1 MKKVTFRFVLIPL
14 ALSLLPAFCAGINQK
29 SITVKAE
36 EPEEIVTQIADV
48 SKFQLY
54 FDANHTTTY
63 TIDTVNQSMT
73 TNGAWDSAFLSTM
86 QFETSA
92 TSYSLK
98 THVNSQYGTSNDGL
112 IGFNLYFNN
121 DNYVNFY
128 LSFKSGMVADSIAE
142 AVFLCHING
151 GHNGVYQYAK
161 VPGGFITATT
171 FTDIWS
177 DFGGWGVGEDRD
189 HFTQINMRGNSYID
203 GSSDAGFDMTLFVDR
218 ITYNGRLVDQLQ
230 YKIDGFANDRV
241 TPVKYFSPKYVIDAI
256 TNPKGEGERVYAYLQ
271 PTIGFLNYNMGNVT
285 YSNIV
290 FKHNKVSNTLK
301 SQFKVTGT
309 QPTKFEVDGA
319 TDSIKY
325 NNSNFGTGFISGMN
339 FDTST
344 DYVNLSADVT
354 GTNGD
359 VNDTT
364 LGFGISYDDRNYLI
378 AYFRW
383 SGAGTID
390 GLHILVTRDGESEN
404 VTQTARIPWE
414 SSYTTVENFIDQ
426 WSDHAGFITDREVP
440 CGIDGNFNNIRSESR
455 ITIANGFRLGITK
468 IRTNYLRRLV
478 DVYQLSAKAIGLD
491 GKEHI
496 WYSPSVCI
504 DAFTYP
510 NGATDPSSLID
521 VAPKIGFYAY
531 NVGEVTLSNIKF
543 NGDTVKPFDPS
554 QVVFGTRE
562 EAGWYLTG
570 SDTGA
575 NWTYG
580 SSKLEETWEELEV
593 GAHRNEVTALTANAD
608 KDFYFGA
615 ELLITE
621 FYGAES
627 FVGIIPYYLD
637 NNNYLSIVLSRVNS
651 RESLIVFG
659 KLDGVFLGGV
669 EKILDEELD
678 GALEE
683 IKKLEIGINGNQVDI
698 YFDESI
704 KPTASFVFTR
714 DNFEDRTIVDS
725 RIGFVF
731 FNASGEIDN
740 YQKSSERI
748 YPVVPQETDIPTIYE
763 NGIRVVSGYKN
774 KLIKLPYYSALNI
787 LGEAVDVVVKVYDP
801 NDSEIGLDNN
811 TFTPDFVG
819 EYHVSVSA
827 TDEWGHTNSFEYTI
841 TIQKYVDPLTPIPR
855 ERLWQTTFV
864 LVFFGGVLALTI
876 GLAVL
881 LMKKNKKE
889 AELSELLN
897 KKQHEKNQKELV
909 DEEE

>member
-1 MKKVTFRFVLIPL
+1 MRKVAFKFVLIPL
-14 ALSLLPAFCAGINQK
+14 TLSLIPAFCGGISQK
-29 SITVKAE
+29 AAFVKAE

-48 SKFQLY
+48 SKFSLY

-63 TIDTVNQSMT
+63 SIDTVNQSMT

-98 THVNSQYGTSNDGL
+98 AHINSENGTSNDGL

-177 DFGGWGVGEDRD
+177 DFGGWGVGQDRD
-189 HFTQINMRGNSYID
+189 HFTQINMRGNSYVD
-203 GSSDAGFDMTLFVDR
+203 GASAAGFDMTLYVDR

-230 YKIDGFANDRV
+230 YQIDAFEHDKV
-241 TPVKYFSPKYVIDAI
+241 TPATYYSPKYVIDAI
-256 TNPKGEGERVYAYLQ
+256 TNPKGAGERVYAYLQ

-290 FKHNKVSNTLK
+290 FKHNKVSHTLK

-309 QPTKFEVDGA
+309 QPTTFIVNGA
-319 TDSIKY
+319 TNSIKY

-339 FDTST
+339 FDTSLP
-344 DYVNLSADVT
+344 YVNLSADIA
-354 GTNGD
+354 GTSND
-359 VNDTT
+359 VNDTSIGYG
-364 LGFGISYDDRNYLI
+364 LYYNDNNYLI
-378 AYFRW
+378 VYFRW
-383 SGAGTID
+383 SGVGTID
-390 GLHILVTRDGESEN
+390 GLHILVTRNGQTQS

-414 SSYTTVENFIDQ
+414 SSYATADEFIDQ
-426 WSDHAGFITDREVP
+426 WSDHSGFITDREVP
-440 CGIDGNFNNIRSESR
+440 CGIDDNFNHFRSESR
-455 ITIANGFRLGITK
+455 VTIASGFRLGMTK
-468 IRTNYLRRLV
+468 IRTNYLGRLV
-478 DVYQLSAKAIGLD
+478 DVYQLSAKAIGTD
-491 GKEHI
+491 SKEHI

-510 NGATDPSSLID
+510 NGATEPSELID
-521 VAPKIGFYAY
+521 VAPRLGFYAY
-531 NVGEVTLSNIKF
+531 DVGEVTLSNIKF
-543 NGDTVKPFDPS
+543 NGDSVKPFDPS

-575 NWTYG
+575 NWTY
-580 SSKLEETWEELEV
+580 SSTKFEETWEELEV
-593 GAHRNEVTALTANAD
+593 GAHRNEVTALTSNSD

-627 FVGIIPYYLD
+627 YIGIIPYYLD
-637 NNNYLSIVLSRVNS
+637 NNNYLYVFLSKVNS
-651 RESLIVFG
+651 RESLIISG
-659 KLDGVFLGGV
+659 KLNGAILGGV
-669 EKILDEELD
+669 ENVLDKELD

-683 IKKLEIGINGNQVDI
+683 IKKLEIGLNGNQLNV
-698 YFDESI
+698 YFDEAI
-704 KPTASFVFTR
+704 KPTATFVFER
-714 DNFEDRTIVDS
+714 DDFEDRTVTDS

-763 NGIRVVSGYKN
+763 NGTRTTFGYRN
-774 KLIKLPYYSALNI
+774 KKIALPIYSALNV

-801 NDSEIGLDNN
+801 NGTEVELNNN
-811 TFTPDFVG
+811 TFIPDFIG
-819 EYHVSVSA
+819 EYRVSVSA
-827 TDEWGHTNSFEYTI
+827 KDEWDHENSFEYTI
-841 TIQKYVDPLTPIPR
+841 NITKYTDPLTPIPK

-889 AELSELLN
+889 AELSEMLN